1 MALQFGRCSIKN
13 VEKSHAWANLI
24 TLVRKF
30 LLEFLPSSVLQRLP
44 VDSETNLKN
53 LINKNLEKTDE

>member
-24 TLVRKF
+24 TLARKF
-30 LLEFLPSSVLQRLP
+30 LLESRPSGVLQHLL
-44 VDSETNLKN
+44 VDYEKN
-53 LINKNLEKTDE
+53 LNNKNLEKTDE